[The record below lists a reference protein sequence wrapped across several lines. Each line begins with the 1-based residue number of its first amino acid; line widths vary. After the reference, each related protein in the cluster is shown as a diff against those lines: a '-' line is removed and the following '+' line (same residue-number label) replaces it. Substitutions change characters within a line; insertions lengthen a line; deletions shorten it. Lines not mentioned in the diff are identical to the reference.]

1 MLKLPKPTLLTAT
14 VYADCISSTQSALK
28 KAKLSAC
35 APLILQAE
43 TELDSKV
50 TKGLVH
56 TIARETMVNGNVTV
70 SELKYVYTGQMVGH
84 TNGRIHYD
92 KLILSAPHNL
102 CPLCGHRDVDTL
114 DHYLPKAKY
123 PRLSIV
129 PINLIPACTVCNKG
143 KLMEYPST
151 PEEETLH
158 PYYDD
163 IEKVQWLKM
172 HVLQTNPVSVSF
184 YVDRPTGWS
193 QLLFDRVDGHFNS
206 FELKKLYGTQAGREL
221 AGMKR
226 QLASIYGKRSNQSA
240 VKKFLLE
247 TAKSKS
253 EVYLNLWQP
262 VLYRELAAD
271 SWFCSGGFQLIGT

>member
-1 MLKLPKPTLLTAT
+1 MLKIPKPTLLTAT
-14 VYADCISSTQSALK
+14 VYADCISSTQNAIK
-28 KAKLSAC
+28 KARLAAC

-43 TELDSKV
+43 TELDNKV
-50 TKGLVH
+50 TKGLVY
-56 TIARETMVNGNVTV
+56 TIARETLVNRNVTV
-70 SELKYVYTGQMVGH
+70 DELKYVYTVQMVAH
-84 TNGRIHYD
+84 PDGRVHYD
-92 KLILSAPHNL
+92 KLLLSAPYNL

-129 PINLIPACTVCNKG
+129 PINLIPSCTVCNKG
-143 KLMEYPST
+143 KLMDYPT
-151 PEEETLH
+151 TAEDETLH

-163 IEKVQWLKM
+163 IETVQWLKM
-172 HVLQTNPVSVSF
+172 HVLQTNPVSVAF
-184 YVDRPTGWS
+184 YVEKHVGWS
-193 QLLFDRVDGHFNS
+193 KLLSDRVEGHFKS
-206 FELKKLYGTQAGREL
+206 FGLKRLYGIQAGREL

-226 QLASIYGKRSNQSA
+226 QLTGIYGKRSNHSG

-253 EVYLNLWQP
+253 EVYLNLWQA

-271 SWFCSGGFQLIGT
+271 PWFCGGGFQLIGN

>member
-14 VYADCISSTQSALK
+14 VYADCINSTQNALK
-28 KAKLSAC
+28 KAKLTAC
-35 APLILQAE
+35 TPLILQAE
-43 TELDSKV
+43 AEFNSKV
-50 TKGLVH
+50 TKGLIH
-56 TIARETMVNGNVTV
+56 TIARETIINGNVTV
-70 SELKYVYTGQMVGH
+70 RELKYVYTGQMVGH
-84 TNGRIHYD
+84 ANGRIHYD
-92 KLILSAPHNL
+92 KLLLSAPHNL
-102 CPLCGHRDVDTL
+102 CPLCAHRDVDTL

-151 PEEETLH
+151 PEDETLH

-184 YVDRPTGWS
+184 YVDRPTVWS
-193 QLLFDRVDGHFNS
+193 QLLFDRVSRHFES

-221 AGMKR
+221 AGMKK
-226 QLASIYGKRSNQSA
+226 QLAGIYGERSNQIA

-247 TAKSKS
+247 TARSKS
-253 EVYLNLWQP
+253 EVYLNLWQA
-262 VLYRELAAD
+262 VLYRDLAAD
-271 SWFCSGGFQLIGT
+271 AWFCDGGFHLIGT